1 MTRETPAM
9 SWVSIPATVFATI
22 DRLGD
27 AEAAVY
33 RNERVTFRQLGERI
47 QAIAAALI
55 ASGVSHAD
63 RVAIWAPNSI
73 DWVAAAVGLQSV
85 GATLVPINT
94 RYKATEAAPI
104 LARTKARTLF
114 TVTGFLDIDPVQM
127 LAASDTDLPDLTD
140 IIIIDGTVLDD
151 TVLDD
156 TVLDDTVLDDTV
168 LDDTVLDDTVS
179 DETVPN
185 GTVSLAEFLERGSS
199 VATTTVEA
207 RCAAVGPEDLC
218 DIMFTSGTT
227 GIAKGVMMNHAQTLE
242 QFDAWCD
249 FADLREG
256 DRYLIANPFF
266 HMFGYKAGWLACLL
280 RGATMVP
287 LTVFDVEEALRLIE
301 QERITMFPGAPTLYQ
316 MILDHEATASTDLSS
331 LRVAVTG
338 AADIPV
344 ELIRRMHT
352 ELPFETIMTG
362 YGLTEACTCS
372 GTQPGDD
379 FETIATTSGRPAV
392 GVEIRIVDPDGSEL
406 PRCEVGEIV
415 VRGNNVMQGYLEDP
429 LATAETVDADGWLHT
444 GDLGTMDDRDYLKI
458 VGRLKDMLI
467 VGGFN
472 AYPAEIENTMLA
484 HPAIAAVAV
493 IGVKDERL
501 GEVARAFVVTVPA
514 CETDESEII
523 AWCRERMANF
533 KVPRS
538 VRFLD
543 ELPLNATGKVMKEE
557 LRQRP

>member
-1 MTRETPAM
+1 MIRETPAM

-33 RNERVTFRQLGERI
+33 RNERVTFSQLGERI

-73 DWVAAAVGLQSV
+73 DWVVVAVGLQSV

-104 LARTKARTLF
+104 LAGTKATTLF

-127 LAASDTDLPDLTD
+127 LAASDTDLADLID
-140 IIIIDGTVLDD
+140 IVIIDGTVP
-151 TVLDD
+151 
-156 TVLDDTVLDDTV
+156 
-168 LDDTVLDDTVS
+168 
-179 DETVPN
+179 DETVPDE
-185 GTVSLAEFLERGSS
+185 TVPDNTVTMNDFLARGNDISG
-199 VATTTVEA
+199 ATVEA
-207 RCAAVGPEDLC
+207 RRGAVGPEDLC

-227 GIAKGVMMNHAQTLE
+227 GIAKGVMMNHGQTLE

-249 FADLREG
+249 FAGLREG

-287 LTVFDVEEALRLIE
+287 LAVFDVEEALRLIE

-316 MILDHEATASTDLSS
+316 MILDHEATASADLSS

-392 GVEIRIVDPDGSEL
+392 GVDIRIVDPDGTEL
-406 PRCEVGEIV
+406 PRGEVGEIV
-415 VRGNNVMQGYLEDP
+415 VRGNNVMQGYLDDP
-429 LATAETVDADGWLHT
+429 VATAETVEADGWLHT
-444 GDLGTMDDRDYLKI
+444 GDLGTMDNRDYLKI

-493 IGVKDERL
+493 IGVQDERL
-501 GEVARAFVVTVPA
+501 GEVARAFVVTVPVGEA
-514 CETDESEII
+514 DESEII

-538 VRFLD
+538 IRFLD

-557 LRQRP
+557 LRKQP

>member
-27 AEAAVY
+27 TEAAVY
-33 RNERVTFRQLGERI
+33 RNERVSFSQLGERI

-73 DWVAAAVGLQSV
+73 DWVVAAVGLQSV

-104 LARTKARTLF
+104 LARTKATTLF
-114 TVTGFLDIDPVQM
+114 TVTEFLDIDPVQM
-127 LAASDTDLPDLTD
+127 LAASDTDLSDLTD
-140 IIIIDGTVLDD
+140 LIIIDGTVLDD

-156 TVLDDTVLDDTV
+156 TVLDDTVPN
-168 LDDTVLDDTVS
+168 DTVS
-179 DETVPN
+179 LP
-185 GTVSLAEFLERGSS
+185 EFLERGSS
-199 VATTTVEA
+199 VATATVEA
-207 RCAAVGPEDLC
+207 RCAAVGPEDLS

-227 GIAKGVMMNHAQTLE
+227 GIAKGVMMNHGQTLE

-249 FADLREG
+249 FAGLREG

-287 LTVFDVEEALRLIE
+287 LAVFDVEDALRMIS

-316 MILDHEATASTDLSS
+316 MILDHEATASADLSS

-392 GVEIRIVDPDGSEL
+392 GVEIRIVDPTGSEL
-406 PRCEVGEIV
+406 SRGTVGEIV
-415 VRGNNVMQGYLEDP
+415 VRGNNVMQGYLDDP
-429 LATAETVDADGWLHT
+429 VATAETVDAAGWLHT
-444 GDLGTMDDRDYLKI
+444 GDLGTMDNRDYLKI

-472 AYPAEIENTMLA
+472 AYPAEIENTMVS
-484 HPAIAAVAV
+484 HPAIAQVAV
-493 IGVKDERL
+493 IGVEDERL
-501 GEVARAFVVTVPA
+501 GEVTRAFVVPVSGSD
-514 CETDESEII
+514 TDETEII

-538 VRFLD
+538 IRFLN
-543 ELPLNATGKVMKEE
+543 ELPLNATGKVMKED
-557 LRQRP
+557 LRKRP

>member
-1 MTRETPAM
+1 M

-27 AEAAVY
+27 AEVAVQH
-33 RNERVTFRQLGERI
+33 NERVTFNQLGERI
-47 QAIAAALI
+47 QALSAALI

-73 DWVAAAVGLQSV
+73 DWVVAAVGLQSV

-104 LARTKARTLF
+104 LARTKATTLF

-127 LAASDTDLPDLTD
+127 LAASGTDLPDL
-140 IIIIDGTVLDD
+140 IEVVIIDGDAPDNTVTMND
-151 TVLDD
+151 
-156 TVLDDTVLDDTV
+156 
-168 LDDTVLDDTVS
+168 
-179 DETVPN
+179 
-185 GTVSLAEFLERGSS
+185 FLGRGSDIS
-199 VATTTVEA
+199 KATVEA
-207 RCAAVGPEDLC
+207 RRGAVGPEDLC

-227 GIAKGVMMNHAQTLE
+227 GIAKGVMMNHGQTLE

-249 FADLREG
+249 FAGLREG

-287 LTVFDVEEALRLIE
+287 MSVFDVEEALQMIS

-316 MILDHEATASTDLSS
+316 MILDHKATASADLSS

-352 ELPFETIMTG
+352 ELPFEAIMTG

-392 GVEIRIVDPDGSEL
+392 GVEIRIVDPAGSEL
-406 PRCEVGEIV
+406 ARGEVGEIV
-415 VRGNNVMQGYLEDP
+415 VRGNNVMQGYLDDP
-429 LATAETVDADGWLHT
+429 VATAETVDSNGWLHT

-472 AYPAEIENTMLA
+472 AYPAEIENIMVG
-484 HPAIAAVAV
+484 HPTIAQVAV
-493 IGVKDERL
+493 IGVQDERL
-501 GEVARAFVVTVPA
+501 GEVARAFVVPVSGSD
-514 CETDESEII
+514 TDETEII
-523 AWCRERMANF
+523 AWCRDNMANY

-538 VRFLD
+538 IRFVD
-543 ELPLNATGKVMKEE
+543 DLPLNATGKVMKEE
-557 LRQRP
+557 LRKRP

>member
-33 RNERVTFRQLGERI
+33 RNERVTFSQLGERI
-47 QAIAAALI
+47 QALAAALI

-73 DWVAAAVGLQSV
+73 DWVVAAVGLQSV

-104 LARTKARTLF
+104 LARTKATTLF

-127 LAASDTDLPDLTD
+127 LAASDTDLADLID
-140 IIIIDGTVLDD
+140 IVIIDGTVPDETVLDD

-156 TVLDDTVLDDTV
+156 TG
-168 LDDTVLDDTVS
+168 
-179 DETVPN
+179 PN
-185 GTVSLAEFLERGSS
+185 DTVSLAEFLERGSS

-227 GIAKGVMMNHAQTLE
+227 GIAKGVMMNHGQTLE

-249 FADLREG
+249 FAGLREG

-287 LTVFDVEEALRLIE
+287 MAVFDVEDALRTIS

-316 MILDHEATASTDLSS
+316 MILDHEATASADLSS

-392 GVEIRIVDPDGSEL
+392 GVEIRIVDPTGSEL
-406 PRCEVGEIV
+406 PRGEVGEIV
-415 VRGNNVMQGYLEDP
+415 VRGNNVMQGYLDEP

-493 IGVKDERL
+493 IGVQDERL
-501 GEVARAFVVTVPA
+501 GEVARAFVVTVPVGEA
-514 CETDESEII
+514 DELEII

-538 VRFLD
+538 IRFLD

-557 LRQRP
+557 LRKQL

>member
-1 MTRETPAM
+1 MT
-9 SWVSIPATVFATI
+9 WVSIPATVFATI

-27 AEAAVY
+27 AEAAVH
-33 RNERVTFRQLGERI
+33 RNERITFKQLGERI
-47 QAIAAALI
+47 RSMASALV
-55 ASGVSHAD
+55 ASGVSHGD
-63 RVAIWAPNSI
+63 RVGIWAPNSI
-73 DWVAAAVGLQSV
+73 DWVVAAVGLQSV

-94 RYKATEAAPI
+94 RYKATEAGPI
-104 LARTKARTLF
+104 LSRTRATMLF
-114 TVTGFLDIDPVQM
+114 TVTGFLDIDPVAM
-127 LAASDTDLPDLTD
+127 LAESDADLSELTD
-140 IIIIDGTVLDD
+140 VVIIDGPVVDNPAPD
-151 TVLDD
+151 K
-156 TVLDDTVLDDTV
+156 
-168 LDDTVLDDTVS
+168 TVS
-179 DETVPN
+179 IDPVPL
-185 GTVSLAEFLERGSS
+185 TEFVERGSR
-199 VATTTVEA
+199 VAASTVDA
-207 RCAAVGPEDLC
+207 RRAAVGPEDLC

-227 GIAKGVMMNHAQTLE
+227 GIAKGVTMNHGQTLE

-249 FADLREG
+249 FAGLREG

-287 LTVFDVEEALRLIE
+287 MAVFDVEDALRVIS
-301 QERITMFPGAPTLYQ
+301 QERITVFPGAPTLYQ
-316 MILDHEATASTDLSS
+316 MILDHEASASADLSS

-352 ELPFETIMTG
+352 DLPFETIMTG

-379 FETIATTSGRPAV
+379 FETIATTSGRPAD
-392 GVEIRIVDPDGSEL
+392 GVEIRIVDSTGTEL
-406 PRCEVGEIV
+406 PRGEVGEIV
-415 VRGNNVMQGYLEDP
+415 VRGNNVMQGYLDDP
-429 LATAETVDADGWLHT
+429 VATAETVDADGWLHT

-472 AYPAEIENTMLA
+472 AYPAEIENIMLT

-493 IGVKDERL
+493 IGVPHERL
-501 GEVARAFVVTVPA
+501 GEAARAFVVTVPPGEA
-514 CETDESEII
+514 DESEII